1 MTVSRPN
8 REVHGVFLHETELDD
23 LSQAHTVLRARDE
36 LREQGVHLDCHAT
49 GTGRG
54 VAASV
59 RDDHEFILATAGHS
73 RLHPPPL
80 ETVLSVG
87 LPTFVFARGPA
98 SSVGTVAARL
108 LADDRVTSIIRN
120 ASLADPTLNNLVSEE
135 VKHRYHVQLLRED
148 EGNVGLPPREMPI
161 AAASFDKLLTG
172 FTSATYPRMDVVAE
186 HKWRLGKLFPYDI
199 SFVGKT
205 HYSDPALERHR
216 TRAAQALSA
225 LSASSVKVHLAI
237 TKTYSRRRYAS
248 VMRRSKIALSPWGY
262 GEVCLRDFQAMLSGA
277 VLIKPDMSHVTTE
290 PPIYRANETYLP
302 CQRDFSDLDDLVDR
316 VVSQWKQFRELRERA
331 YELITTLRTS
341 RNVAALLAGLIFKG
355 LALHGAGTPAGIP
368 VSQSRP

>member
-73 RLHPPPL
+73 RLHHPPL

-120 ASLADPTLNNLVSEE
+120 ANLADPTLNNLVSEE
-135 VKHRYHVQLLRED
+135 VKHRYHTCSCSARM
-148 EGNVGLPPREMPI
+148 R
-161 AAASFDKLLTG
+161 A
-172 FTSATYPRMDVVAE
+172 TSASRRERCQSLRRPLTSCSRASRRQRIHAWTSLRSTHGDLASCFPTTSRSLAKRTTATRRSSVTE
-186 HKWRLGKLFPYDI
+186 HG
-199 SFVGKT
+199 
-205 HYSDPALERHR
+205 RHR
-216 TRAAQALSA
+216 L
-225 LSASSVKVHLAI
+225 
-237 TKTYSRRRYAS
+237 
-248 VMRRSKIALSPWGY
+248 
-262 GEVCLRDFQAMLSGA
+262 C
-277 VLIKPDMSHVTTE
+277 
-290 PPIYRANETYLP
+290 PP
-302 CQRDFSDLDDLVDR
+302 
-316 VVSQWKQFRELRERA
+316 
-331 YELITTLRTS
+331 
-341 RNVAALLAGLIFKG
+341 
-355 LALHGAGTPAGIP
+355 
-368 VSQSRP
+368 